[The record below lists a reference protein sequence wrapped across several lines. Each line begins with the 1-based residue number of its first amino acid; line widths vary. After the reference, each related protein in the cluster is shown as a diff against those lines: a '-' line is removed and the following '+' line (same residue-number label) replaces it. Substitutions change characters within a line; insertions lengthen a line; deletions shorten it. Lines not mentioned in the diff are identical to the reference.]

1 LKDKSEYKDFISF
14 LDENGK
20 REDVWVIIISTENNL
35 VTFEAQSSNIISIP
49 TFRVLKI
56 KRKGDSDG

>member
-1 LKDKSEYKDFISF
+1 MKDKSEYKDFISF